1 MDVSSWKWNPRY
13 DLDLAQ
19 RCLFIL
25 CFTWFTNWIFQL
37 TFLNYIFG
45 NYLVHLGATIALLMA
60 MAKSAFQFSSKEKSV
75 LITGKFYQLFVL
87 HHNYKSINKKH
98 AFVARQN
105 FKNYDNIIK

>member
-25 CFTWFTNWIFQL
+25 CFTWFTNWVFQI

-45 NYLVHLGATIALLMA
+45 NNLVHLGATVALLVSI
-60 MAKSAFQFSSKEKSV
+60 AKSSFQLSPKEKSV
-75 LITGKFYQLFVL
+75 LITGKYYLIL
-87 HHNYKSINKKH
+87 LYHNLISYNVIRS
-98 AFVARQN
+98 
-105 FKNYDNIIK
+105 

>member
-25 CFTWFTNWIFQL
+25 CFTWFTNWVFQL

-45 NYLVHLGATIALLMA
+45 NYLVHLGGTVALLMA
-60 MAKSAFQFSSKEKSV
+60 MAKSSFQLSPKEKSV
-75 LITGKFYQLFVL
+75 LVTGNYRNNEFDTFLIT
-87 HHNYKSINKKH
+87 KSIKH
-98 AFVARQN
+98 N
-105 FKNYDNIIK
+105 FLHTFIV